1 MTVLINIIGLV
12 LIGLIIWWFWLV
24 KSKTQ
29 VATHESIEILVEN
42 GVYTP
47 SRVEV
52 SAGQTVR
59 LKFLRKDPSPCAEM
73 VLFPDFDLTKTLPL
87 EEVVEIQLTPTQTG
101 EFDFTCQMQMYRGT
115 LVVK

>member
-42 GVYTP
+42 AQP
-47 SRVEV
+47 VEYN
-52 SAGQTVR
+52 Q
-59 LKFLRKDPSPCAEM
+59 
-73 VLFPDFDLTKTLPL
+73 VLFTVQKA
-87 EEVVEIQLTPTQTG
+87 
-101 EFDFTCQMQMYRGT
+101 
-115 LVVK
+115 